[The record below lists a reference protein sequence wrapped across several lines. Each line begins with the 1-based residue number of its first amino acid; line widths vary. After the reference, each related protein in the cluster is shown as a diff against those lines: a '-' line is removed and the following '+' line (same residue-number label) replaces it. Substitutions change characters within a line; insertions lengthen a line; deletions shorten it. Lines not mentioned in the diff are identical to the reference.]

1 MVVRELITKI
11 SFAVNK
17 GGLSTANNA
26 ISRLKAGMGGIGG
39 ASSMA
44 SRIFGN
50 NAANMAASA
59 TKVNMGI
66 SRIKSSI
73 SGLTGALGPL
83 AGAMTAAFSIKA
95 IQNTADE
102 MMSLD
107 GRLRS
112 VTSSEEERRGVESQL
127 YELSQNNRSSL
138 AEMGDLYFSTARAC
152 KQMGRSQEDAMR
164 TTDIV
169 SKALT
174 LGGATT
180 DQAKASILQ
189 LGQALGSGVLQG
201 DELHSLDENASLL
214 MQHMAESMGVPQS
227 ALKQMGSQGVLTS
240 QMVMDAI
247 LASGD
252 AIDNEFKG
260 IPLTIGQALTQASN
274 SWKFFIL
281 RIEHGT
287 GVFSNIA
294 QSLSQV
300 FKEISEDMNDI
311 VTIMSGPGD
320 SAESMAAFEQA
331 KAAHPYIVAIA
342 NAFQRVYDILDQIGQ
357 ATGIDNLI
365 TKAVLLAG
373 GIAVVAGVF
382 AAISSVAGMVAG
394 VISGLF
400 GVISGVVGFL
410 LTAGWPVIA
419 AIAAVGAAIYFVK
432 EHWDSVV
439 AAFSPGIEMM
449 KQGLSF
455 LADAWQNLQP
465 VIEALMPI
473 LGAVAEVVGGTL
485 VEVASMFFTA
495 FAYAFRAVAAIIDF
509 VASVLKE
516 LLNTGEWVLNT
527 LSGLVD
533 GVRSAFDRLGQI
545 IRACGDWISSLIDKA
560 KSFLGMSGEI
570 RSEGSALQS
579 FAQQVVNVGGNNS
592 NNTSYTFNVGSAQD
606 AIGVSSSLG
615 ISAWG

>member
-26 ISRLKAGMGGIGG
+26 ISRLKAGMGGIGS
-39 ASSMA
+39 ASSLA
-44 SRIFGN
+44 SRVFGN

-95 IQNTADE
+95 IQSTADE
-102 MMSLD
+102 MMGLD

-112 VTSSEEERRGVESQL
+112 VTSSEDERRGVENQL

-227 ALKQMGSQGVLTS
+227 ALKKMGADGVLTS

-252 AIDNEFKG
+252 AIDNEFHG

-287 GVFSNIA
+287 GIFSNIA
-294 QSLSQV
+294 KSLSDT
-300 FKEISEDMNDI
+300 FREISQEMNDI

-320 SAESMAAFEQA
+320 SVESMAAFEQA

-342 NAFQRVYDILDQIGQ
+342 DAFQKVYDIIDQIGQ

-400 GVISGVVGFL
+400 GVISGVISFL
-410 LTAGWPVIA
+410 LAAGWPVVA

-449 KQGLSF
+449 KQGLDF
-455 LADAWQNLQP
+455 LADAWQHLQP
-465 VIEALMPI
+465 FITAIIPGLKLIATLIGGIIVEAL
-473 LGAVAEVVGGTL
+473 
-485 VEVASMFFTA
+485 SMFFSMA
-495 FAYAFRAVAAIIDF
+495 AWVFRAVAGLIDT
-509 VASVLKE
+509 VASGLQKVGEFIRWCAAGL
-516 LLNTGEWVLNT
+516 TG
-527 LSGLVD
+527 
-533 GVRSAFDRLGQI
+533 
-545 IRACGDWISSLIDKA
+545 LIDKA
-560 KSFLGMSGEI
+560 KEFLGMKGEF
-570 RSEGSALQS
+570 SASGSALQRFS
-579 FAQQVVNVGGNNS
+579 QQVIPTGGDT
-592 NNTSYTFNVGSAQD
+592 NNTSYVFNVGSAQD

-615 ISAWG
+615 ISAWP

>member
-11 SFAVNK
+11 AFVVDPSGAQRANAMTERVKTNMNGIGKSSTLASSAMSRSMNSAARAMTPLMTSIDNVGRRFTQSFAAMSTSAGRVTA
-17 GGLSTANNA
+17 GLGRIRGA
-26 ISRLKAGMGGIGG
+26 ITGI
-39 ASSMA
+39 
-44 SRIFGN
+44 
-50 NAANMAASA
+50 
-59 TKVNMGI
+59 
-66 SRIKSSI
+66 
-73 SGLTGALGPL
+73 TGALGPL
-83 AGAMTAAFSIKA
+83 AGAMAAAFSVKSIKD
-95 IQNTADE
+95 TADE

-331 KAAHPYIVAIA
+331 KEAHPYIVAIA
-342 NAFQRVYDILDQIGQ
+342 DAFQRVYDIIDQIGQ
-357 ATGIDNLI
+357 ATGIDNIIMKFVLI
-365 TKAVLLAG
+365 AGAATVLGGLVGLIGSAVGALIGVFSGLWGIVSGVVGALLAG
-373 GIAVVAGVF
+373 G
-382 AAISSVAGMVAG
+382 
-394 VISGLF
+394 
-400 GVISGVVGFL
+400 
-410 LTAGWPVIA
+410 WPILAVIA
-419 AIAAVGAAIYFVK
+419 AIAAAIYFVK
-432 EHWDSVV
+432 NNWDSVV
-439 AAFSPGIEMM
+439 AAFSPGLEMM
-449 KQGLSF
+449 KQGLDF
-455 LADAWQNLQP
+455 LADAWQRIQP
-465 VIEALMPI
+465 FITAIGPPIKLIATLIGGTIVEAL
-473 LGAVAEVVGGTL
+473 
-485 VEVASMFFTA
+485 SMFFSMA
-495 FAYAFRAVAAIIDF
+495 AWVFRAVAGFIDT
-509 VASVLKE
+509 VASALQKV
-516 LLNTGEWVLNT
+516 GEFIQWCAD
-527 LSGLVD
+527 GLA
-533 GVRSAFDRLGQI
+533 G
-545 IRACGDWISSLIDKA
+545 LINKA
-560 KSFLGMSGEI
+560 KDFLGMKGEI
-570 RSEGSALQS
+570 SAEGSALQS
-579 FAQQVVNVGGNNS
+579 FAQQVIPVGGNTS
-592 NNTSYTFNVGSAQD
+592 NTSYVFNVGSASD

-615 ISAWG
+615 ISAWS

>member
-11 SFAVNK
+11 SFAVNR
-17 GGLSTANNA
+17 GGLDAANNG
-26 ISRLKAGMGGIGG
+26 ISRLKRSLGGIGG
-39 ASSMA
+39 VSSMA
-44 SRIFGN
+44 SRMFGN
-50 NAANMAASA
+50 SAANMAASA
-59 TKVNMGI
+59 TKAEMGI
-66 SRIKSSI
+66 SRIKSSVN
-73 SGLTGALGPL
+73 SLMGSLGPL
-83 AGAMTAAFSIKA
+83 AGAMAAAFSISA
-95 IQNTADE
+95 IKNTADE

-112 VTSSEEERRGVESQL
+112 VTSSEEERRGVETQL
-127 YELSQNNRSSL
+127 YELSQNNRSAL

-180 DQAKASILQ
+180 EQAKASILQ

-214 MQHMAESMGVPQS
+214 MQHMAESIGVPQA
-227 ALKQMGSQGVLTS
+227 ALKQMGKDGVLTS
-240 QMVMDAI
+240 DMVIDAI
-247 LASGD
+247 LASGA
-252 AIDNEFKG
+252 AIDSEFNG

-274 SWKFFIL
+274 SWKIFIL
-281 RIEHGT
+281 RIEQGT
-287 GVFSNIA
+287 GVFSDIA
-294 QSLSQV
+294 TSLSQV
-300 FKEISEDMNDI
+300 FKEISTDRNDI

-342 NAFQRVYDILDQIGQ
+342 DAFQKVYDIIDQIGQ

-394 VISGLF
+394 VVSGLF

-465 VIEALMPI
+465 VIEALKPI
-473 LGAVAEVVGGTL
+473 LGDIAEVVGGTL
-485 VEVASMFFTA
+485 VEVASWFFSA
-495 FAYAFRAVAAIIDF
+495 FAWAFRAVAAIIDV
-509 VASVLKE
+509 VAKVLKE

-533 GVRSAFDRLGQI
+533 SVRSAFDRLGQI

-579 FAQQVVNVGGNNS
+579 FANRVIPTGNSYSNTNNYQLSVG
-592 NNTSYTFNVGSAQD
+592 TVQD
-606 AIGVSSSLG
+606 AIGFASGTNFSPYG
-615 ISAWG
+615 